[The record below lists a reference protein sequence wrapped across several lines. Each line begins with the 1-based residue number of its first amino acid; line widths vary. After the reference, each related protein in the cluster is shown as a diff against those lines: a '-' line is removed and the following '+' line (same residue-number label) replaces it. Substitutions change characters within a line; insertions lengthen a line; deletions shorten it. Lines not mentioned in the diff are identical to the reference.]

1 MIFLVVFLVA
11 GIYFPMS
18 KNYFYI
24 FSLVVALGL
33 GGIYGFISHENSLG
47 LTRAEQ
53 FSPLKGYGYERDA
66 DEIKKSP
73 AHFQK
78 TVALPAEKIAPSS
91 QELKTLAGTPSE
103 AEVVRKWEE
112 SRGRFDEESLKDY
125 AGYDLDTL
133 KSLAENGDVK
143 AMIALARLYVSE
155 QYAGE
160 YGVKYSMPLLKVA
173 AIHGS
178 SYAMELYAIQ
188 YEAEYFVNGTSDRNV
203 LLETLSWN
211 NAAALRGDVYPNNS
225 ATLDLRRKNIQL
237 NAEEIQSVRNR
248 SEEIYQQLLS
258 ERRSMGLGDFDNS
271 VPVEVQKYFAYLET
285 YIGSKK

>member
-1 MIFLVVFLVA
+1 M
-11 GIYFPMS
+11 
-18 KNYFYI
+18 
-24 FSLVVALGL
+24 
-33 GGIYGFISHENSLG
+33 NSL
-47 LTRAEQ
+47 
-53 FSPLKGYGYERDA
+53 YEKNKEVGSVLNEGA
-66 DEIKKSP
+66 THNGSASGQAIALPPKKSD
-73 AHFQK
+73 
-78 TVALPAEKIAPSS
+78 LSAENNTRSA
-91 QELKTLAGTPSE
+91 QEIRTLAGTPSE

-125 AGYDLDTL
+125 AGYDLETL
-133 KSLAENGDVK
+133 KSLVENGDIK

-155 QYAGE
+155 QYSGD

-188 YEAEYFVNGTSDRNV
+188 YESEHFVNGTNDRSV

-237 NAEEIQSVRNR
+237 RSEELQAIRNR
-248 SEEIYQQLLS
+248 SEQIYQQLLS
-258 ERRSMGLGDFDNS
+258 ERKGMGLGDFDDS
-271 VPVEVQKYFAYLET
+271 VPTEVQKYFSFLES
-285 YIGSKK
+285 YMSVNP